1 MFKHKKGHCLR
12 VSKFKISTQDD
23 RSLRD
28 TRSRLI
34 QSHFGLVGEDC
45 MGSDVLSALDKILI
59 GRKVFEQMLWR
70 RLLKNIERHLFFW
83 KNLRHKS

>member
-12 VSKFKISTQDD
+12 VSKFKISTLDD

-28 TRSRLI
+28 TRSHLI

-45 MGSDVLSALDKILI
+45 LGSDVLSALDKILI